1 MNDIRKKIMTLR
13 KIKLILSVNG
23 VTIKVKEII
32 DKIT

>member
-13 KIKLILSVNG
+13 KIKLILSVNSIT
-23 VTIKVKEII
+23 VKVKEII